1 MNKSEMLKLS
11 YAELQR
17 MKENLDDVISQK
29 RDEEREKAR
38 EELEKRARELGFE
51 AGDLFSNS
59 KPKKKAKV
67 PAKYAHPENPSKTWS
82 GRGRQPN
89 WIKEHLE
96 NGGKLEDLAL

>member
-11 YAELQR
+11 YAQLQQV
-17 MKENLDDVISQK
+17 KADLEQVISEK
-29 RDEEREKAR
+29 RIEEREKAR

-51 AGDLFSNS
+51 AGDLFSSS
-59 KPKKKAKV
+59 KPKAKEKA

-89 WIKEHLE
+89 WMKEHLE